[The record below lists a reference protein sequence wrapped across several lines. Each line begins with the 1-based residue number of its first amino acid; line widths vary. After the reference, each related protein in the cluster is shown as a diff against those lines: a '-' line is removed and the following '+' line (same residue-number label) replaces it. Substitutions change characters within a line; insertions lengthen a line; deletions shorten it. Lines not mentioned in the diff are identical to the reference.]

1 MAIPTDIIFGAVAI
15 GAVHAI
21 IPNHWLPLVAIA
33 RTEGWSKREALLVTL
48 LVAFFHVLGTILV
61 GLAVSYLGIT
71 FGVGNEEH
79 AHLISR
85 YILILVGLLFIWS
98 GLRHSRQCRHH
109 QLRLVGGAPE
119 EHQILRRLGIIFTLS
134 AAMFL
139 SPCMDIIGY
148 FLSVSLLG
156 WEAVMT
162 LAGVFALVTIPLLVL
177 LVALG
182 LAGVDKLNWKILD
195 HHGRTVTGILLVAL
209 GIFGAF
215 LE

>member
-1 MAIPTDIIFGAVAI
+1 MGIPTDIILGAAAI
-15 GAVHAI
+15 GALHAV

-33 RTEGWSKREALLVTL
+33 RSEGWSRREALLVTS

-61 GLAVSYLGIT
+61 GFAVAYLGVT
-71 FGVGNEEH
+71 FGAGHEER

-98 GLRHSRQCRHH
+98 GLRHSRQCQHH
-109 QLRLVGGAPE
+109 KLRLVGGDPD

-156 WEAVMT
+156 WDAVVT
-162 LAGVFALVTIPLLVL
+162 LAIVFGLVTVPLLVI

-182 LAGVDKLNWKILD
+182 LSGVDKLNWQVLD
-195 HHGRTVTGILLVAL
+195 HHGRTLTGALLVVL
-209 GIFGAF
+209 GLVGAYF
-215 LE
+215 E